1 MFIGYYKSVASSK
14 EFYSSKRSDL
24 NFPIQVEYEGDRY
37 LLNKT
42 IQVSSELNMT
52 LELTQEQTADLKSEI
67 ENFLFE
73 ISSQD
78 RELYS
83 RQEVENMLLDIYSL
97 LKTN

>member
-1 MFIGYYKSVASSK
+1 
-14 EFYSSKRSDL
+14 
-24 NFPIQVEYEGDRY
+24 
-37 LLNKT
+37 
-42 IQVSSELNMT
+42 MT
-52 LELTQEQTADLKSEI
+52 LELTQEQIADLRSEI

-83 RQEVENMLLDIYSL
+83 RQEIENMLLDIYSL

>member
-1 MFIGYYKSVASSK
+1 
-14 EFYSSKRSDL
+14 
-24 NFPIQVEYEGDRY
+24 
-37 LLNKT
+37 
-42 IQVSSELNMT
+42 MT
-52 LELTQEQTADLKSEI
+52 LELTREQIADLKSEI

-83 RQEVENMLLDIYSL
+83 RQEIENMLLDIYSL